1 MKGIKHLNKK
11 DKSAFE
17 IEGKIWKIQRNI
29 LLESQTVLGIT
40 DEKEFN

>member
-11 DKSAFE
+11 DKSE